1 MPEQL
6 SLFDIG
12 KLSSV
17 RRFREETRQETE
29 AAKTWTWARDML
41 REWLLPDMFTYRPH
55 ADFPVQLQVAEGGLR
70 DDAHI
75 YANCYGDEAINTFI
89 RFRVALGTE
98 WCNLVAK
105 YQEKGEPHHIYDF
118 RLSDMRL
125 LPPRKLKT
133 EQEWKANRREWVYRN
148 AGSKKRHLI
157 DPEQLELDLERSWR
171 DWLKFLDEEPLYIY
185 YQVGKRG

>member
-6 SLFDIG
+6 ALFDVN
-12 KLSSV
+12 KLSTV
-17 RRFREETRQETE
+17 RKFREETRQETE

-41 REWLLPDMFTYRPH
+41 KEWLLPDMFTYKPH
-55 ADFPVQLQVAEGGLR
+55 IDFPIQLQVAEGSLR

-75 YANCYGDEAINTFI
+75 FANCYGDEAINAFI

-105 YQEKGEPHHIYDF
+105 YQKDGEPHHIYDF

-125 LPPRKLKT
+125 LPPRKLKS
-133 EQEWKANRREWVYRN
+133 EQEYKANRREWVYRD
-148 AGSKKRHLI
+148 AGKNRHLI
-157 DPEQLELDLERSWR
+157 DSEQLELNLDQSWR
-171 DWLKFLDEEPLYIY
+171 DWLRFLEEEPLWIY